1 MSILYKVPGFEPA
14 TFGIESPPI
23 TTRPGLPSILLKARN
38 WEYYYYYWINVF
50 PTNHV
55 TKLYSFGWTGF
66 SENGQWTILFF
77 QF

>member
-38 WEYYYYYWINVF
+38 WEYSQPITWLNYTLLVEQGLVRMASEQFYF
-50 PTNHV
+50 S
-55 TKLYSFGWTGF
+55 SFR
-66 SENGQWTILFF
+66 I
-77 QF
+77 